1 MRLSTL
7 TCAAVLA
14 AAAILQSCD
23 NPAPKV
29 EVTALV
35 PGSVMHGVQ
44 GLAFDANGA
53 LYGASFF
60 GQSIYKIDPA
70 SGRVDVAFGTP
81 EGEGDDVAIGPE
93 GTPAAGIIAWTAVSS
108 VHSLRPDGTH
118 QVLVANAPRA
128 NPIAFS
134 KDGRLFFSQSGTPDN
149 ELWEID
155 PLGAKPARLV
165 SKGQGRLNGFDF
177 GPDGRLYAPLFG
189 TDQLVAIDITTG
201 VHTVVAKGVGSPSA
215 VKVDAKGNLIAV
227 DYKLGDVWHVNP
239 ATGETRKLVN
249 RPAVIDNLAIARDG
263 TIYLA
268 STADSKIY
276 ALNPDTRDVREVTK
290 GPFNTPM
297 GATTIT
303 ENGKPT
309 LLIAGPQSYF
319 FYDLATGESVR
330 PLYEDGRAGS
340 QAVAADDKFIY
351 TVATG
356 RLRKIDRTTY
366 AVALESNAVKTPAA
380 VAVAANGDVFVTDVG
395 TGQLLKWNEA
405 GVAPVA
411 DGLAKPTALIIETP
425 TTALVAE
432 TEAGQVTRVDVTSG
446 ARTVVLK
453 GLDHPQGL
461 ALLKDGRIA
470 VAETAKG
477 VVAAFDAKSGARTEL
492 AKGLPLSAAGLRVP
506 ITVPTGMTTGPD
518 GTLYVVG
525 TADNSLWKISFA
537 AK

>member
-1 MRLSTL
+1 MRMIHV
-7 TCAAVLA
+7 TCAAVLM
-14 AAAILQSCD
+14 AAAILQSCEK
-23 NPAPKV
+23 PAPKA
-29 EVTALV
+29 EVSALV

-44 GLAFDANGA
+44 GLAFDAKGA

-60 GQSIYKIDPA
+60 GQSLYKIDPV
-70 SGRVDVAFGTP
+70 SGRVEIAFGSP

-93 GTPAAGIIAWTAVSS
+93 GTPAAGIIAWTAVGS

-118 QVLVANAPRA
+118 HVLVPSAPRA

-165 SKGQGRLNGFDF
+165 AKGQGRLNGFDF

-189 TDQLVAIDITTG
+189 TDQIAAIDITTG
-201 VHTVVAKGVGSPSA
+201 AHTVVAKGVGSPSA
-215 VKVDAKGNLIAV
+215 VKVDAKGNVIAV
-227 DYKLGDVWHVNP
+227 DYKLGDVWQINP
-239 ATGETRKLVN
+239 ISGEIRKLVN

-276 ALNPDTRDVREVTK
+276 ALNPDTLDVREVTK

-297 GATTIT
+297 GATFIT
-303 ENGKPT
+303 ENGTPT

-319 FYDLATGESVR
+319 FYDLTTGDSVR
-330 PLYEDGRAGS
+330 PPYAEQRAS
-340 QAVAADDKFIY
+340 AQAVAADDTFIY
-351 TVATG
+351 TAATG
-356 RLRKIDRTTY
+356 RLRKIDRATY
-366 AVALESNAVKTPAA
+366 TVASESNAVKTPAA
-380 VAVAANGDVFVTDVG
+380 LALGANGDVFVTDVG
-395 TGQLLKWNEA
+395 TGRLLKWSEA
-405 GVAPVA
+405 GATPIVE
-411 DGLAKPTALIIETP
+411 GLAKPTALLIETP

-432 TEAGQVTRVDVTSG
+432 TDAGQVTRVDLTSG
-446 ARTVVLK
+446 QRSTVLK

-477 VVAAFDAKSGARTEL
+477 VIAAFDMKSGARTDL
-492 AKGLPLSAAGLRVP
+492 ATGLPLSAEGLRVP
-506 ITVPTGMTTGPD
+506 ITVPTGMTVGPD

-537 AK
+537 K